1 VGDDVD
7 LMHVAAAAG
16 APCLVFLSSL
26 NHPERVA
33 PRGRNGVVALTA
45 AVIADL
51 PVEQVD
57 MQLRNCGVYRQA
69 ATA

>member
-1 VGDDVD
+1 
-7 LMHVAAAAG
+7 MHVAAAAG

-26 NHPERVA
+26 ANPDRIA
-33 PRGRNGVVALTA
+33 PRGRGGVIALTA

-51 PVEQVD
+51 PVEQVER
-57 MQLRNCGVYRQA
+57 QVRNCGIIQHA